1 VHSVQPADGAIAQNA
16 LLVDQGIQPSPR
28 VASRRKSA
36 SRAYPS
42 KSHGRRG
49 GSGLI
54 PIA

>member
-28 VASRRKSA
+28 VSRRKSA